1 MRRGFRKFLE
11 RNNWVKEVPNTLTVC
26 NSLCGF
32 AAILNTLNIYR
43 VDPSERGS
51 VLAVS
56 ACMIL
61 FAMFFDALDGFTA
74 RILNAASLRG
84 LQMDSLSDMVTFG
97 VAPAVLVAAMAH
109 LHAATQFGIY
119 MAWGLCAIY
128 LASAAFRLARYN
140 IHAMLEKKSGE
151 KFLGLPSPGAAAAVC
166 AMVIFF
172 FKYDNKTENMIRLLP
187 IYTGLLGLLMVSDIK
202 YQHMGKWIESVRR
215 NKTRLLTFIAF
226 LLCLAKWPEA
236 TLAAA
241 INFYVLFGVAKDFF
255 TRYKEWRCAKINLSS
270 MRV

>member
-1 MRRGFRKFLE
+1 MRRGFRKFLA

-32 AAILNTLNIYR
+32 AAILNTLRIYQ
-43 VDPSERGS
+43 VDPSQRGS

-61 FAMFFDALDGFTA
+61 GAMFFDALDGFTA
-74 RILNAASLRG
+74 RILNACSLRG
-84 LQMDSLSDMVTFG
+84 LQMDSLADMVTFG

-109 LHAATQFGIY
+109 LHAATRLGIY
-119 MAWGLCAIY
+119 MAWGLCGIY

-140 IHAMLEKKSGE
+140 VHAMLEKKSSD

-166 AMVIFF
+166 SMVIFF
-172 FKYDNKTENMIRLLP
+172 FKYDNNTENLIRLLP
-187 IYTGLLGLLMVSDIK
+187 IYAGLLGLLMASDIK

-226 LLCLAKWPEA
+226 LLCLVKWPEA
-236 TLAAA
+236 TLAAV
-241 INFYVLFGVAKDFF
+241 INSYVMFGVFKDFSSRF
-255 TRYKEWRCAKINLSS
+255 REWRVTRVNLSS
-270 MRV
+270 MGA

>member
-1 MRRGFRKFLE
+1 MRKIFRKLLE
-11 RNNWVKEVPNTLTVC
+11 ENNWVKEVPNALTVC

-32 AAILNTLNIYR
+32 AAILNTLQIYR
-43 VDPSERGS
+43 VEESERGS

-61 FAMFFDALDGFTA
+61 GAMFFDALDGFTA

-84 LQMDSLSDMVTFG
+84 LQMDSLADMVTFG

-109 LHAATQFGIY
+109 LHAATKLGLY
-119 MAWGLCAIY
+119 MAWGLCGIY
-128 LASAAFRLARYN
+128 LACAAFRLARYN
-140 IHAMLEKKSGE
+140 IHAMVEKKSGE

-172 FKYDNKTENMIRLLP
+172 FKYDNNTENLIRLLP
-187 IYTGLLGLLMVSDIK
+187 IYAGLLGLLMASDIQ

-215 NKTRLLTFIAF
+215 NKTRLLTLIAF
-226 LLCLAKWPEA
+226 LLCLVKWPEA
-236 TLAAA
+236 SLAAV
-241 INFYVLFGVAKDFF
+241 INSYVIFGLAKDFF
-255 TRYKEWRCAKINLSS
+255 VRYKEWKCARINLTS